1 MFVAADQAVPAEDE
15 AGAVRGYSHRV
26 PAPRTEP
33 LQARASSHPCQLK
46 NMDILFVLRMGIK
59 ASHLRRL
66 QFGLYTFMSIWIL
79 LCH

>member
-33 LQARASSHPCQLK
+33 LQARAS
-46 NMDILFVLRMGIK
+46 I
-59 ASHLRRL
+59 SHLVN
-66 QFGLYTFMSIWIL
+66 
-79 LCH
+79 

>member
-33 LQARASSHPCQLK
+33 LQARPSSLPCQLRDK
-46 NMDILFVLRMGIK
+46 W
-59 ASHLRRL
+59 
-66 QFGLYTFMSIWIL
+66 TFCL
-79 LCH
+79 LCEGELKPAS